1 MQKAVQS
8 PAAERNP
15 TTSSPANEGFL
26 QKLKQLKVGVI
37 PLPLYVIIALI
48 IYGAAVTGNLPND
61 MIGGFAVIMV
71 LGILLSDLGFKLPIL
86 KSIGGPAILAL
97 MVPSFMVF
105 WNVISPDALA
115 SVKTLM
121 KTSNFLYLYI
131 SCLVA
136 GSILG
141 MNRKTLINGVVRIFI
156 PMVVGTVAAI
166 GAGIAV
172 GTMFGYSLHHTIF
185 YIIVPIICGGIGEGI
200 LPLSIAYSQIIG
212 GESGAVVAQMIP
224 AAIIGNIVA
233 IIGAGLLKKLG
244 EKKPSYTG
252 NGMLVKEKDGEK
264 LGGGSYEDK
273 PVVFPLMGAG
283 LLVACGLFIFGSL
296 ASKVVGIPGPILMI
310 FTAALI
316 KCFKAM
322 PEKIEQGA
330 FQMYKFVSTSLTW
343 PLMVGLGMLYVPL
356 NDVAAIISIP
366 YILTCAAVIVA
377 MIISGFYV
385 GRLIRMYPVEAAI
398 VTGCRGGLGG
408 TGDVAILSAAGRME
422 LMPFAQISTRIGGAV
437 TVILATLLLSV
448 WH

>member
-1 MQKAVQS
+1 MQKAV
-8 PAAERNP
+8 
-15 TTSSPANEGFL
+15 SSPIPQGNVLPLPEKAGFL
-26 QKLKQLKVGVI
+26 KRLTQIKVGVI
-37 PLPLYVIIALI
+37 PLPLYVILALI

-61 MIGGFAVIMV
+61 MIGGFAVIMI
-71 LGILLSDLGFKLPIL
+71 LGMLLSDIGFKMPLL
-86 KSIGGPAILAL
+86 KNIGGPAILAL
-97 MVPSFMVF
+97 MVPSFLVF
-105 WNVISPDALA
+105 WNVLSPSAMD

-141 MNRKTLINGVVRIFI
+141 MNRKTLINGVVKIFI
-156 PMVVGTVAAI
+156 PMVVGTIAAV

-172 GTMFGYSLHHTIF
+172 GTMLGYTVHHTIF

-200 LPLSIAYSQIIG
+200 LPLSIAYSQIVG
-212 GESGAVVAQMIP
+212 GESGAFVAQMIP

-244 EKKPSYTG
+244 DKRPALSG
-252 NGMLVKEKDGEK
+252 NGLLVKEKDGEK

-273 PVVFPLMGAG
+273 PVVFTLMGGG
-283 LLVACGLFIFGSL
+283 LLLACGLFIFGSL
-296 ASKVVGIPGPILMI
+296 ASSVVGIPGPILMI
-310 FTAALI
+310 FAAALI

-330 FQMYKFVSTSLTW
+330 FHLYKFVSSSLTW

-356 NDVAAIISIP
+356 NDVAAIISVP
-366 YILTCAAVIVA
+366 YILTCTAVIVA

-385 GRLIRMYPVEAAI
+385 GKMIRMYPVEAAI

-408 TGDVAILSAAGRME
+408 TGDVAILSASNRME
-422 LMPFAQISTRIGGAV
+422 LMPFAQISTRIGGAC
-437 TVILATLLLSV
+437 TVILATLLLQM